1 MPFRFAQWGAHG
13 RLFSKWDQP
22 ELKPNWFDIEHGRFS
37 WPVGRGPKNCPCP
50 VFGFAAKEMVAEKSF
65 IFRISKGEF
74 LKLELSSRRRGK
86 GRQKVSV
93 GHFWAKAVGASS
105 LEIHSIQWCIVS
117 RRGNGPKLS
126 RDFLKLSSSSFLS
139 FSVLF
144 LLYFQ
149 IRKRERDWFSE
160 MLLTRACDTNP
171 SRMYAENFF
180 EQRIKK
186 ISKKWN
192 RRRSPTLIDRI
203 ILDG

>member
-37 WPVGRGPKNCPCP
+37 WPVCRGPKNCPCP

-126 RDFLKLSSSSFLS
+126 RDFFKVVILFFPLLFSSIFAL
-139 FSVLF
+139 FSNTEKGKGLIFGDAAYACMWHQSIKDVC
-144 LLYFQ
+144 
-149 IRKRERDWFSE
+149 REIFWTTDKKNLE
-160 MLLTRACDTNP
+160 K
-171 SRMYAENFF
+171 
-180 EQRIKK
+180 IK
-186 ISKKWN
+186 S
-192 RRRSPTLIDRI
+192 
-203 ILDG
+203 